1 MVVYILR
8 LDTSNFM
15 FKQRHLPV
23 FVCLLKMETT
33 IKHAEEERCK
43 AVDSARN
50 LYEEMQLLKEEV
62 DVVRSNIGLE
72 RLPDNEANN
81 KIVQK

>member
-1 MVVYILR
+1 VVHI
-8 LDTSNFM
+8 
-15 FKQRHLPV
+15 
-23 FVCLLKMETT
+23 LLKMETT
-33 IKHAEEERCK
+33 IKHAEEERSK

-50 LYEEMQLLKEEV
+50 LYEEIQMLKEEV

-72 RLPDNEANN
+72 RLPDSDTNN

>member
-1 MVVYILR
+1 
-8 LDTSNFM
+8 
-15 FKQRHLPV
+15 
-23 FVCLLKMETT
+23 METT
-33 IKHAEEERCK
+33 IKHAEEERSK

-50 LYEEMQLLKEEV
+50 LYEEMQMLKEEV

-72 RLPDNEANN
+72 RLPLTDSDN

>member
-1 MVVYILR
+1 
-8 LDTSNFM
+8 
-15 FKQRHLPV
+15 
-23 FVCLLKMETT
+23 METT
-33 IKHAEEERCK
+33 IKHAEEERSK

-72 RLPDNEANN
+72 RLPDSDTNN

>member
-1 MVVYILR
+1 MLIGPCCAVVHI
-8 LDTSNFM
+8 
-15 FKQRHLPV
+15 
-23 FVCLLKMETT
+23 LLKMETT
-33 IKHAEEERCK
+33 IKHAEEERSK

-50 LYEEMQLLKEEV
+50 LYEEIQMLKEEV

-72 RLPDNEANN
+72 RLPDSDTNN

>member
-1 MVVYILR
+1 
-8 LDTSNFM
+8 
-15 FKQRHLPV
+15 
-23 FVCLLKMETT
+23 METT
-33 IKHAEEERCK
+33 TKHAEEERSK

-50 LYEEMQLLKEEV
+50 LYEEMQMLKEEV

-72 RLPDNEANN
+72 RLPDSDTNN